1 MDKELISALIEK
13 NPNLKRFSKKMES
26 MVPGAYCMH
35 HSWGFGQIQEYDSEN
50 NRILIDFFEQER
62 KNHPMDPGFCAK
74 KIDILSDKHIL
85 VLQHQDPS
93 LVDSMIAKDPVSV
106 VQKILQND
114 PNGILS
120 STEIINILN
129 RLMGEAKAKKWW
141 TAAKKLL
148 VKEPII
154 GVPAKKN
161 GNYELREEPI
171 KPEEEILEEF
181 YLNKKPKTK
190 ILLAQKLYQLS
201 SDVEVIANDLPGIL
215 QTLTEA
221 CKDSLQLTQSERL
234 HGVWV
239 RNDLARHLHEDPESM
254 EPTSGS
260 LIEETENL
268 SELARQLPSTYLK
281 RFLDLLTR
289 VYPEKW
295 QKIVFELLQDSD
307 GRFTNECANFLI
319 ERDLT
324 EDLKYNLTSWLL
336 DQSIQGPVLFW
347 MIKNRQAKKL
357 STLFEGMINPKLLSC
372 VFSAIDHISLHSD
385 STRRIPLA
393 DLISDDVTLIPE
405 LLHNADEET
414 ATDLAQTLMI
424 NQGFDDLTKKSILA
438 RFIKRYPNIQSL
450 IDGSLK
456 TDEKESALI
465 VSKESYDKRRYELEE
480 LISVRIPENKKAIE
494 IAREHGDL
502 RENAEYHMAKDDQ
515 KVLDARRRDLEK
527 DLSRATVTD
536 FSEAGTGEVG
546 IGSVVELL
554 EGSSGKILTFS
565 ILGAW
570 DSAPEKNI
578 VSYKTPLGTNLM
590 SRKVNDEV
598 EIDVDG
604 VKEHWT
610 IRSILR
616 WVDRMSV

>member
-1 MDKELISALIEK
+1 MDKELISALIDK

-35 HSWGFGQIQEYDSEN
+35 HSWGFGQIQGYDSEN

-114 PNGILS
+114 PNGVLS

-336 DQSIQGPVLFW
+336 DQSIKGPVLFW

-405 LLHNADEET
+405 LLYNADEET

-456 TDEKESALI
+456 TDEKESTLI
-465 VSKESYDKRRYELEE
+465 VSKESYDKRRDELEE

-616 WVDRMSV
+616 WVDHMSV

>member
-1 MDKELISALIEK
+1 MDKELISALIDK

-35 HSWGFGQIQEYDSEN
+35 HSWGFGQIQGYDSEN

-114 PNGILS
+114 PNGVLS

-295 QKIVFELLQDSD
+295 QKIVF
-307 GRFTNECANFLI
+307 GT
-319 ERDLT
+319 
-324 EDLKYNLTSWLL
+324 KY
-336 DQSIQGPVLFW
+336 
-347 MIKNRQAKKL
+347 
-357 STLFEGMINPKLLSC
+357 E
-372 VFSAIDHISLHSD
+372 
-385 STRRIPLA
+385 
-393 DLISDDVTLIPE
+393 
-405 LLHNADEET
+405 
-414 ATDLAQTLMI
+414 
-424 NQGFDDLTKKSILA
+424 
-438 RFIKRYPNIQSL
+438 
-450 IDGSLK
+450 
-456 TDEKESALI
+456 
-465 VSKESYDKRRYELEE
+465 
-480 LISVRIPENKKAIE
+480 
-494 IAREHGDL
+494 
-502 RENAEYHMAKDDQ
+502 
-515 KVLDARRRDLEK
+515 
-527 DLSRATVTD
+527 
-536 FSEAGTGEVG
+536 
-546 IGSVVELL
+546 
-554 EGSSGKILTFS
+554 
-565 ILGAW
+565 
-570 DSAPEKNI
+570 
-578 VSYKTPLGTNLM
+578 
-590 SRKVNDEV
+590 
-598 EIDVDG
+598 
-604 VKEHWT
+604 
-610 IRSILR
+610 
-616 WVDRMSV
+616 

>member
-13 NPNLKRFSKKMES
+13 NPNLKQFSKKMEI

-35 HSWGFGQIQEYDSEN
+35 HAWGFGQIREYDFEN
-50 NRILIDFFEQER
+50 NRILIDFFEQNR

-85 VLQHQDPS
+85 VLQHQEPG
-93 LVDSMIAKDPVSV
+93 LVDNMISKDPVSII
-106 VQKILQND
+106 QKILQND
-114 PNGILS
+114 PEGVLS
-120 STEIINILN
+120 NTEIINILN
-129 RLMGEAKAKKWW
+129 RLMGESKAKKWW
-141 TAAKKLL
+141 TATKKLL

-190 ILLAQKLYQLS
+190 IQLAQKLHQLS
-201 SDVEVIANDLPGIL
+201 SNVEVIANDLPAIL

-221 CKDSLQLTQSERL
+221 CKDSLQLTQAERL
-234 HGVWV
+234 NGVWV

-268 SELARQLPSTYLK
+268 SELASQVPSAYLK

-295 QKIVFELLQDSD
+295 QKIIFELLQESD

-319 ERDLT
+319 ERDLIN
-324 EDLKYNLTSWLL
+324 DLKHNLTSWLM
-336 DQSIQGPVLFW
+336 DQSIKGPVLFW

-357 STLFEGMINPKLLSC
+357 SSLFEGMVNPKLLSC

-393 DLISDDVTLIPE
+393 DLISDDVALIPE

-414 ATDLAQTLMI
+414 ATDLAQTLLI

-456 TDEKESALI
+456 TDESESALI
-465 VSKESYDKRRYELEE
+465 VSQESYDKRIKELEE
-480 LISVRIPENKKAIE
+480 LVTVRIPENKKSIE

-527 DLSRATVTD
+527 NISRATITD
-536 FSEAGTGEVG
+536 FTQAETDEIG

-590 SRKVNDEV
+590 NKKVGEEV

-604 VKEHWT
+604 LKEHWT

-616 WVDRMSV
+616 WVDRSSF

>member
-1 MDKELISALIEK
+1 MDKELISALIDK

-35 HSWGFGQIQEYDSEN
+35 HSWGFGQIQGYDSEN

-114 PNGILS
+114 PNGVLS

-336 DQSIQGPVLFW
+336 DQSIKGPVLFW

-405 LLHNADEET
+405 LLYNADEET

-456 TDEKESALI
+456 TDEKESTLI
-465 VSKESYDKRRYELEE
+465 VSKESYDKRRDELEE
-480 LISVRIPENKKAIE
+480 LVSVRIPENKKAIE

-616 WVDRMSV
+616 WVDHMSV

>member
-13 NPNLKRFSKKMES
+13 TPNLKRFSKKMES
-26 MVPGAYCMH
+26 LVPGAYCMH
-35 HSWGFGQIQEYDSEN
+35 HSWGFGQIKEYDYES
-50 NRILIDFFEQER
+50 NRLLIDFFEADLKE
-62 KNHPMDPGFCAK
+62 HPMDPGFCAK
-74 KIDILSDKHIL
+74 KIDILSHKHIL
-85 VLQHQDPS
+85 VLQHQDPD
-93 LVDSMIAKDPVSV
+93 LVNRMISKDPVAV
-106 VQKILQND
+106 IQKILEND
-114 PNGILS
+114 PEGVLS
-120 STEIINILN
+120 NTEITNILN

-141 TAAKKLL
+141 TATKKLL

-154 GVPAKKN
+154 GVPTKKN

-221 CKDSLQLTQSERL
+221 CKDSLQLTQAERL

-260 LIEETENL
+260 LIQETENL
-268 SELARQLPSTYLK
+268 SELARQLPSNYLK

-295 QKIVFELLQDSD
+295 QKIIFELLQESD

-319 ERDLT
+319 ERDLSD
-324 EDLKYNLTSWLL
+324 DLKYNLTSWLL
-336 DQSIQGPVLFW
+336 DQSIKGPVLFW

-357 STLFEGMINPKLLSC
+357 ATLFDGMINPKLLSC
-372 VFSAIDHISLHSD
+372 VFSAIDYISLHSD

-393 DLISDDVTLIPE
+393 DLISDDVALIPE
-405 LLHNADEET
+405 LLSNADEET
-414 ATDLAQTLMI
+414 ATDLAQTLLI

-456 TDEKESALI
+456 ADDKESTLI
-465 VSKESYDKRRYELEE
+465 VSKESYDKRREELEE
-480 LISVRIPENKKAIE
+480 LVSVRIPENKKAIE
-494 IAREHGDL
+494 VAREHGDL
-502 RENAEYHMAKDDQ
+502 RENAEYHMAKEDQ

-527 DLSRATVTD
+527 DLTRATVTD
-536 FSEAGTGEVG
+536 FSEVGIEEVG

-554 EGSSGKILTFS
+554 EGSSGKIITFS

-578 VSYKTPLGTNLM
+578 VSYKTPLGINLIGK
-590 SRKVNDEV
+590 KVHEEV

-604 VKEHWT
+604 IKEHWT

-616 WVDRMSV
+616 WVDCKSV